1 MSNLEFAE
9 ATIPERIQELIK
21 SYEVLDEL
29 DIGRDNPSEA
39 MRCILKCVEALIEG
53 DIERTE
59 DGIWHVHYLDKDILL
74 SDYLMG
80 MG

>member
-1 MSNLEFAE
+1 MSNLQFAD
-9 ATIPERIQELIK
+9 ATIPERVQELIM
-21 SYEVLDEL
+21 SYEALDEL

-39 MRCILKCVEALIEG
+39 MRCILKCVESLIG
-53 DIERTE
+53 ADIERTE
-59 DGIWHVHYLDKDILL
+59 DGVWHVYYLNKDILL